1 MIRLED
7 IRPRRNG
14 ADLLH
19 LDYFYSLSWLMILL
33 SIIVTIGLSS
43 LGTILAAVEAEAPVK
58 DAQPTEDRASSVAPI
73 LAGSIRAAVDTKE
86 PIKRVW
92 AIERRARKLTTSK
105 QKVHDIG
112 MYTHSHEGKVVGK
125 KIVVE
130 KLPLPGRYDL
140 KLETKSGGI
149 ICGWD
154 ANVPESDYVGDPPL
168 EEKAKQKIFKKLSA
182 EDFSAF
188 SDQMWVLD
196 IQGNIQNAAVLVMK
210 LRTRPFVGGGYKP
223 GEWVWRIERWQWED
237 PDEHTWVPYQKRP
250 FYALIRE
257 RLYEKQLRAKRIIFA
272 RHLGGIILTGER
284 RSVELGTV
292 KIPRS
297 IPGVLTVNPDG
308 SGIRPVMLKG
318 SNTRHWLIAREIIKP
333 EHDRAGGAK

>member
-7 IRPRRNG
+7 IRPRRYG
-14 ADLLH
+14 ANLLH
-19 LDYFYSLSWLMILL
+19 LDYFYSLSWLMIVL
-33 SIIVTIGLSS
+33 SIIVMIGLSS
-43 LGTILAAVEAEAPVK
+43 LGTILAAVEAEAPVM
-58 DAQPTEDRASSVAPI
+58 DARPPEDSAGTMTPV
-73 LAGSIRAAVDTKE
+73 LAGSIRAVADTKE

-92 AIERRARKLTTSK
+92 AIERRARKVTTSK
-105 QKVHDIG
+105 GKVHDIG
-112 MYTHSHEGKVVGK
+112 MYTHTHEGKVVGK
-125 KIVVE
+125 KILIE
-130 KLPLPGRYDL
+130 KLPVPGRYDL

-154 ANVPESDYVGDPPL
+154 ANVPESDYVDDPPL
-168 EEKAKQKIFKKLSA
+168 EEKTKQKIFKKLGA

-196 IQGNIQNAAVLVMK
+196 IQGNIQNAVVLVMK

-237 PDEHTWVPYQKRP
+237 PDEHTWVPYQKHP

-257 RLYEKQLRAKRIIFA
+257 RLYENQLRDKRIIFA
-272 RHLGGIILTGER
+272 GHLGGIILTGR
-284 RSVELGTV
+284 DQTVELGTV
-292 KIPRS
+292 KVPCPS
-297 IPGVLTVNPDG
+297 PGVLAVNPDG
-308 SGIRPVMLKG
+308 SGIRPVTLKG
-318 SNTRHWLIAREIIKP
+318 SNTRDWLIARETIKP